1 MSERL
6 KIDRVRFAEVKA
18 SEATTWTFVEVY
30 DGEGTVATAE
40 ITCGGNTAEAVR
52 LTSELVGASEG
63 AGDR

>member
-6 KIDRVRFAEVKA
+6 KINRVRFAEVKA

-30 DGEGTVATAE
+30 DGEGTVATTE

-52 LTSELVGASEG
+52 LTAELVGA
-63 AGDR
+63 